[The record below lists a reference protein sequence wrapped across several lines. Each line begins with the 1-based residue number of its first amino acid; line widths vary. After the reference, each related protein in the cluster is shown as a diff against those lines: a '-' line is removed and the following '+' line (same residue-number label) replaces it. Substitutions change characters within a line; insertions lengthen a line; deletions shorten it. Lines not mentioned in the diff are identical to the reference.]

1 MSKTEVVEI
10 EYSDDDILYY
20 IDDEQGNE
28 IGFAVLEDGKEVEY
42 YYVDSLGDKVG
53 QAVGTVV
60 DGVVGGVK
68 EALDDNPF
76 VSAEGVS
83 HLRDDLNVIYKE
95 NADTMNSLR
104 SIAQDMRDFKDL
116 FTGKPLKPRSEEKK
130 STAASDDMGGTE
142 AGMEMFAKESLQA
155 ESEPALKPAPKSE
168 SKTEPKFEAES
179 ASSGVARPK
188 ADTKPILDA
197 DMRAELM
204 AELREELKEEMR
216 AELRASN
223 AAAVAVA
230 SAGEPV
236 PSPAATAPSAD

>member
-1 MSKTEVVEI
+1 M
-10 EYSDDDILYY
+10 
-20 IDDEQGNE
+20 
-28 IGFAVLEDGKEVEY
+28 
-42 YYVDSLGDKVG
+42 
-53 QAVGTVV
+53 
-60 DGVVGGVK
+60 
-68 EALDDNPF
+68 
-76 VSAEGVS
+76 S

-95 NADTMNSLR
+95 NVDTMNSLR

>member
-1 MSKTEVVEI
+1 MAKTEVVEI

-42 YYVDSLGDKVG
+42 YYADSLGDKVG

-68 EALDDNPF
+68 EAIDDNPF

-116 FTGKPLKPRSEEKK
+116 FTGKPLKPRPEEKK
-130 STAASDDMGGTE
+130 SSAASDDMGGTE
-142 AGMEMFAKESLQA
+142 AGMEMFAKESLRA
-155 ESEPALKPAPKSE
+155 ESEPAPKPASKPEPKPAPSC
-168 SKTEPKFEAES
+168 EAES
-179 ASSGVARPK
+179 ASHEAVQPK
-188 ADTKPILDA
+188 KGTQPILDA

-223 AAAVAVA
+223 AAAVAAV
-230 SAGEPV
+230 SAGEPA

>member
-1 MSKTEVVEI
+1 MSKTEIVEI

-42 YYVDSLGDKVG
+42 YYADSLGDKVG

-68 EALDDNPF
+68 EAIDDNPF

-116 FTGKPLKPRSEEKK
+116 FTGKPLKPRLEEKK
-130 STAASDDMGGTE
+130 SAAANDDRSGTE
-142 AGMEMFAKESLQA
+142 AGMEMFAKESLRA
-155 ESEPALKPAPKSE
+155 ESEPARKPELKA
-168 SKTEPKFEAES
+168 EPKPETES
-179 ASSGVARPK
+179 TSSGVAHPK
-188 ADTKPILDA
+188 ADTEPILDA
-197 DMRAELM
+197 GMRAELM

-223 AAAVAVA
+223 AAAAAAA
-230 SAGEPV
+230 SAGEPA
-236 PSPAATAPSAD
+236 PSPAVTAPSAD